1 MNTSPLLGLLRPAG
15 LAALLA
21 ALPLLATTYE
31 YALGDPGNRTLR
43 LNIPASVTTAR
54 GILLWGNG
62 SNSDLRSMATDPEFV
77 ALAESMGFAVLG
89 TAMWDAFFPSIP
101 DEFTAFQ
108 NAIAQLA
115 TTSGHPEL
123 SWVPWLPVGHSNGGS
138 MSYGSNTLQPAR
150 TIALAVNQARGYNNT
165 RPSGAALATPGL
177 LLAGGG
183 DTDIRRTNIRDLFD
197 GNRPRGA
204 LWAWAEQEGLG
215 HAYGDSFELILPFA
229 ATMEAR
235 RYPDS
240 ASPQSGPIA
249 LLPLAESDG
258 WLVEPTSHLSG
269 LAEIAAY
276 ADYPH
281 ERTTAGWLPS
291 RRLAYIF
298 RAYASHGKPTE
309 TATVNVGHGPVAWG
323 TTVTYTIGPPAVA
336 WSAIEY
342 YEGDVLLG
350 RATPADPNPLTVTHV
365 PTAPGYSVYHA
376 LVTLADGTT
385 RRTTPP
391 RRVFVRAATP
401 PAPTNFKDDI
411 GFTALK
417 AEYPDFPTGTNLTIL
432 MCDFSSANTNWS
444 WAVQPGAE
452 LAGKTI
458 TYLPPGTLPTS
469 YSPHATGV
477 TTIVAGND
485 TGLLPDIPFISSL
498 WADNIS
504 TGLLHTGEPVGPN
517 PASWDF
523 EVHTWNWSDD
533 VWSTDMIRRM
543 DSHIDQHAVTV
554 VEAIGNDRSSPVAYT
569 FTSGYNLIVVGVTSG
584 EHNSGP
590 TRTEVP
596 GRAKP
601 DIVAPTQYTSGGTPT
616 VAGCA
621 GLLIAKAKLTPALA
635 LARDP
640 RAVKALLLAG
650 ATKEPIPTWSHSPTQ
665 PLDAHFGAGQVN
677 IAHSYHM
684 LLSGRQPAGTTWA
697 PLDGWDKAI
706 TSSASRYFI
715 EVPVGQV
722 ATLSAALVWHRIITP
737 NANWSTLTP
746 SLADLNLR
754 LSTATSDFA
763 VGTLVAESRS
773 TIDNVEHIY
782 QTSLASGRYV
792 LEISGPGS
800 TMYGLAWRTALVPH
814 SEPVITTQ
822 PAAQSVTVGASALFS
837 IEAPGT
843 PAPSFQWYKGG
854 TTITGAI
861 ASTLDLPSVGPAD
874 TGLYDCAVTGLGG
887 STLSAPI
894 VLGVIPAAGQRT
906 AGAVATRAE
915 WQDIHHPNGAVYD
928 QFLLTGPAGTF
939 TADPDQIARCSYLDG
954 NDSIVQVE
962 MSGAGAIT
970 INLDNSS
977 GPMAPS
983 LYNQSDIQYMKGK
996 ATITLA
1002 GADATTHFTIYSVG
1016 AATNPGVT
1024 RPDEAYAGW
1033 ADVAAAGILS
1043 TDGGLGG
1050 IHQGNAHYNAS
1061 NGLTGIYAPNVTA
1074 MGSLG
1079 VVHGIAASGTGQ
1091 PYLFFG
1097 PGGTADIK
1105 IAGTSLA
1112 QPNGDVITVSGLS
1125 RVTMGAGQDSCGRG
1139 APAQAIQTRL
1149 IEPNGTDVTTAI
1161 VVNP

>member
-1 MNTSPLLGLLRPAG
+1 MRTSPLLRLLRPAG
-15 LAALLA
+15 LTALLA

-54 GILLWGNG
+54 GILIWGNG

-165 RPSGAALATPGL
+165 RPSVAALATPGL

-183 DTDIRRTNIRDLFD
+183 DTDIRRTNIRDLFE

-229 ATMEAR
+229 AAMEAR
-235 RYPDS
+235 RYPDT
-240 ASPQSGPIA
+240 ASPRSGPIA
-249 LLPLAESDG
+249 LLPLAESEG
-258 WLVEPTSHLSG
+258 WLVEPSSHLSG

-281 ERTTAGWLPS
+281 DRTTAGWLPN

-309 TATVNVGHGPVAWG
+309 TATVDVGHGPVAWG

-350 RATPADPNPLTVTHV
+350 RTTPATPNPLTITHV
-365 PTAPGYSVYHA
+365 PTASGYSVYHA
-376 LVTLADGTT
+376 LITLADGTT

-391 RRVFVRAATP
+391 RRVFVRAAIP
-401 PAPTNFKDDI
+401 QAPTSFKDDI
-411 GFTALK
+411 GYTALK
-417 AEYPDFPTGTNLTIL
+417 AEYPDLPTGANLTML
-432 MCDFSSANTNWS
+432 MCDFSSAATNWS
-444 WAVQPGAE
+444 WAVQPGGE

-458 TYLPPGTLPTS
+458 TYLPAGTVPAG

-485 TGLLPDIPFISSL
+485 TGLLPGIPAISSL

-504 TGLLHTGEPVGPN
+504 SGLLRTGERVAPN
-517 PASWDF
+517 PPAWDF
-523 EVHTWNWSDD
+523 EVITWNWSDD

-543 DSHIDQHAVTV
+543 DWQIDQQGVTV
-554 VEAIGNDRSSPVAYT
+554 VEAISNERNSPVAYT

-621 GLLIAKAKLTPALA
+621 GLIIAKAKLDPALA
-635 LARDP
+635 FARDP

-650 ATKEPIPTWSHSPTQ
+650 ATKEPIPTWSHTPTQ

-684 LLSGRQPAGTTWA
+684 LLGGRQAAGTAWA

-706 TSSASRYFI
+706 TSSSSRYFV

-754 LSTATSDFA
+754 LATATASFG
-763 VGTLVAESRS
+763 VGTTVAESRS
-773 TIDNVEHIY
+773 TIENVEHLY
-782 QTSLASGRYV
+782 ETSLPAGRYV
-792 LEISGPGS
+792 IEVTGPSG
-800 TMYGLAWRTALVPH
+800 TAYGIAWRTTLVPND
-814 SEPVITTQ
+814 EPLVTIQ
-822 PAAQSVTVGASALFS
+822 PSAQSVVVGASALFS
-837 IEAPGT
+837 IEASGT
-843 PAPSFQWYKGG
+843 QAPSFQWYKSGVA
-854 TTITGAI
+854 ITGATD
-861 ASTLDLPSVGPAD
+861 STLFFPTVGPAE
-874 TGLYDCAVTGLGG
+874 TGLYDCAVTGLAG
-887 STLSAPI
+887 STLSAPT
-894 VLGVIPAAGQRT
+894 VLGVVPATGQRT
-906 AGAVATRAE
+906 AGDVSTRAE

-928 QFLLTGPAGTF
+928 QFLLTGSAGTF
-939 TADPDQIARCSYLDG
+939 TADPGQIARCSYLDS

-970 INLDNSS
+970 INLDNAS
-977 GPMAPS
+977 GPMAPT

-996 ATITLA
+996 ATITLS
-1002 GADATTHFTIYSVG
+1002 GADASTHFTIYSVG
-1016 AATNPGVT
+1016 TGTNLSVT
-1024 RPDEAYAGW
+1024 RPDAAYAGW
-1033 ADVAAAGILS
+1033 ADVAVAGILS

-1050 IHQGNAHYNAS
+1050 IHQGNTNYNAAVGYT
-1061 NGLTGIYAPNVTA
+1061 GLYAPNTTSVGET
-1074 MGSLG
+1074 
-1079 VVHGIAASGTGQ
+1079 VVLHGIAASGAAQ

-1097 PGGTADIK
+1097 PGGTAAIK
-1105 IAGTSLA
+1105 IAGGSLA
-1112 QPNGDVITVSGLS
+1112 QPSGDVITVSGLS
-1125 RVTMGAGQDSCGRG
+1125 RVTMGAGQDSCGRA

-1149 IEPNGTDVTTAI
+1149 IDPNGSDVTSAV